1 MKKIMVNLRKS
12 SEKALTAEE
21 TSLMLIK
28 HFGLSELTA
37 NNLLERFLT
46 ETKTV
51 TSSQKTL
58 P

>member
-1 MKKIMVNLRKS
+1 MVNLRKS
-12 SEKALTAEE
+12 SEKTLTAEE

>member
-12 SEKALTAEE
+12 SEKTLTAEE